1 MVEQVNSLELEY
13 KYNAENISLPAFI
26 EFCNAL
32 KPLKK
37 LEVSSWDFYYT
48 NLEKGKENHFIR
60 FRQSDN
66 AELTI
71 KRKTSE
77 ANNWE
82 RLEIDLPLQGD
93 KLNESTV
100 NKFVSLL
107 NYKFSA
113 KIFKSCFIYWFD
125 NVNIVYYVV
134 YDSNLK
140 ELGRFLEIEVNKE
153 QINNLSNPTTLLKI
167 YEEKLKELNLKPANR
182 LKKSLF
188 EMFVR

>member
-1 MVEQVNSLELEY
+1 MVEQVNLLELEY
-13 KYNAENISLPAFI
+13 KYNADGISLPAFI
-26 EFCNAL
+26 EFCNSL
-32 KPLKK
+32 KPSKK
-37 LEVSSWDFYYT
+37 VEVSSWDFYYT
-48 NLEKGKENHFIR
+48 SLEKGKENHFLR

-71 KRKTSE
+71 KRKLSE

-82 RLEIDLPLQGD
+82 RVEIDLPLEGT

-107 NYKFSA
+107 NYKFNF

-125 NVNIVYYVV
+125 NINIVYYVV

-140 ELGRFLEIEVNKE
+140 EQGRFLEIEINKDKVLDLVNP
-153 QINNLSNPTTLLKI
+153 NSLLKF

-188 EMFVR
+188 EIFVK

>member
-1 MVEQVNSLELEY
+1 MEEQVNSLELEF
-13 KYNAENISLPAFI
+13 KYNAEGISLPAFI
-26 EFCNAL
+26 EFCNSL
-32 KPLKK
+32 KPSKK
-37 LEVSSWDFYYT
+37 VEVSSWDFYYT
-48 NLEKGKENHFIR
+48 NTEKGKENQFIR

-71 KRKTSE
+71 KRKTNE
-77 ANNWE
+77 LNNWE
-82 RLEIDLPLQGD
+82 RVEIDLPLQGN

-107 NYKFSA
+107 NYKFNF

-125 NVNIVYYVV
+125 NINIVYYVV

-140 ELGRFLEIEVNKE
+140 EQGRFLEIEVNKE
-153 QINNLSNPTTLLKI
+153 QVSNLSNPSSVLKTYEEQLKI
-167 YEEKLKELNLKPANR
+167 LNLKPANR

-188 EMFVR
+188 EMFVK